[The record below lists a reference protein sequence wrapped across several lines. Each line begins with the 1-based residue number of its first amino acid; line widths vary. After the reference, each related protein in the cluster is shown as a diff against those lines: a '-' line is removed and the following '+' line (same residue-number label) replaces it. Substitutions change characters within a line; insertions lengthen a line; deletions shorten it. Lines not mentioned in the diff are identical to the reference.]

1 MSQRTT
7 NHKEGRTNGY
17 ETKQISGN
25 TEGMITTQKSGNTE
39 GMIASNATTN
49 GKEISNFLLNEHVQ

>member
-1 MSQRTT
+1 MT

-17 ETKQISGN
+17 E
-25 TEGMITTQKSGNTE
+25 TTQKSGNTE

-49 GKEISNFLLNEHVQ
+49 GKEISNFLLNEHGPVVANDHNI

>member
-1 MSQRTT
+1 MT
-7 NHKEGRTNGY
+7 NHKEDRTNGY
-17 ETKQISGN
+17 ET
-25 TEGMITTQKSGNTE
+25 TQTSGNTE

>member
-1 MSQRTT
+1 VSQPTT

-17 ETKQISGN
+17 E
-25 TEGMITTQKSGNTE
+25 TTQKSGNTE

-49 GKEISNFLLNEHVQ
+49 EKQISNFLLNEHVQQ

>member
-1 MSQRTT
+1 MSSGSHSEVSQPMT
-7 NHKEGRTNGY
+7 NHEEGRTNGY
-17 ETKQISGN
+17 ET
-25 TEGMITTQKSGNTE
+25 TQKSGNTK

>member
-1 MSQRTT
+1 MSSGSNSEVSQPTT

-17 ETKQISGN
+17 E
-25 TEGMITTQKSGNTE
+25 TTQKSGNTE